1 MLWSPRDRYISYTE
15 SMDAPEEAEVKVRK
29 EKGKWN
35 YLLSYI
41 PQMRILFCFAVV
53 RNRWAPR
60 GRVSD
65 TEQT

>member
-15 SMDAPEEAEVKVRK
+15 NVNAPEEAEVKVRK
-29 EKGKWN
+29 EKGN
-35 YLLSYI
+35 CLLRYI
-41 PQMRILFCFAVV
+41 PQMKVLFCFAVV

-60 GRVSD
+60 GRVND